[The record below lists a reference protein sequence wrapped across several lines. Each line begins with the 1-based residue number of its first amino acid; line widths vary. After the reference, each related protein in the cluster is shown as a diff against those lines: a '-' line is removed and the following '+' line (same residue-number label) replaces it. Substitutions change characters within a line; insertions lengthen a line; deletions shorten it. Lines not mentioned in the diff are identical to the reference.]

1 MLPRTNPST
10 APFGENSSAE
20 KVDQSLFYERVN
32 LRDEKFGV
40 ELRLERKLANIT
52 DEDVA
57 RDMAN
62 SRVGEEPFR
71 IAVLQ
76 HSMVSRLVEASR
88 QRAAGRTPSPPPR
101 LFVQPQPRRAV
112 DDGAGTASAAP
123 RQQIDNPI
131 DVAMMVLKTLSGERA
146 ASCPYRAL
154 HRPPSRSLSP
164 THAHAH
170 CPFRRACPLAVTKN
184 IDFAQLLCKKAL
196 NHLYT
201 KAKAKCGNA
210 FTKTMVKIL
219 KPLLFA
225 TQAETMKEL
234 RPLAV
239 KSLIRMRMGE
249 RRAALADDERAS
261 RPLRSLTHARVPA
274 LSLSLSLWP
283 LSPAQRTGPRSCR
296 MTSAPARARPC
307 STAPRT
313 CGGSRGARP
322 RPPRSRR
329 CAAPATIRRARGE
342 RASARRGR
350 APRCPADPT
359 LCYRMLTPNILP
371 ALPPLRR
378 TSAAAISR
386 DMLVAL
392 HNRSSAHDDHDDHDD
407 RDSSGCSDAYDA
419 NSAEDESASSEQD
432 DDEEEDSDDGAD
444 SDEYGAPARMIGRG
458 GGGGGAGRG
467 RRTRRAPSASG
478 GGAQFRVVFDA
489 VPDPACG
496 SCDASFATTEL
507 LKAHVAK
514 AHGGKKNLCGECGQ
528 CFGESGHLRQHIR
541 TQHEQRLDYQC
552 PTCQKRFGQS
562 GHLHRHIRSMHTDQ
576 KKRKR

>member
-164 THAHAH
+164 THAHIH

-249 RRAALADDERAS
+249 RRAALADGERAS

-274 LSLSLSLWP
+274 LFLSLASLACAAHRSTFMP
-283 LSPAQRTGPRSCR
+283 HDERAGP
-296 MTSAPARARPC
+296 
-307 STAPRT
+307 STAVLDSATNMRRQPRRKT
-313 CGGSRGARP
+313 K
-322 RPPRSRR
+322 
-329 CAAPATIRRARGE
+329 AAAKQA
-342 RASARRGR
+342 
-350 APRCPADPT
+350 
-359 LCYRMLTPNILP
+359 
-371 ALPPLRR
+371 LRR
-378 TSAAAISR
+378 TS
-386 DMLVAL
+386 
-392 HNRSSAHDDHDDHDD
+392 DDPT
-407 RDSSGCSDAYDA
+407 R
-419 NSAEDESASSEQD
+419 
-432 DDEEEDSDDGAD
+432 
-444 SDEYGAPARMIGRG
+444 
-458 GGGGGAGRG
+458 AG
-467 RRTRRAPSASG
+467 
-478 GGAQFRVVFDA
+478 
-489 VPDPACG
+489 
-496 SCDASFATTEL
+496 
-507 LKAHVAK
+507 
-514 AHGGKKNLCGECGQ
+514 
-528 CFGESGHLRQHIR
+528 
-541 TQHEQRLDYQC
+541 
-552 PTCQKRFGQS
+552 
-562 GHLHRHIRSMHTDQ
+562 
-576 KKRKR
+576 